1 MATITLKLSDEL
13 AQQFREFALRQTG
26 SMRGLSTVA
35 EKAFLEYMEGHKND
49 SGRPNQPKR
58 ARASRTA

>member
-13 AQQFREFALRQTG
+13 AQQFREFALKETG

-35 EKAFLEYMEGHKND
+35 EKAFREYMNNHRSEIEK
-49 SGRPNQPKR
+49 PN
-58 ARASRTA
+58 